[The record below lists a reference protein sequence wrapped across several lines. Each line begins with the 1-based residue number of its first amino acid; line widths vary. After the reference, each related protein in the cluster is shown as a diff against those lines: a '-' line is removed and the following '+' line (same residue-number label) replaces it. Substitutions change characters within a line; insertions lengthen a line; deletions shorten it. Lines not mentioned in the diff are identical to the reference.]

1 MTKEPQPTLHDTIV
15 AFLREHPEG
24 VPAGELGE
32 RFLKLRSSSATG
44 VAAAIRAMLLPDR
57 RCFLDEHGLWHA
69 RTGKPSGGPVL
80 RGLPFSAVYGL
91 IHPESRRVW
100 HLSLWEIAPAASC
113 SASGW
118 LIDPAKLL
126 FDDRDRLINRQD
138 PPYSPDAASELLKA
152 LSAAE
157 DNRIRVF
164 LCSADRDRIAA
175 ACSAIGESLAD
186 DSMVV
191 SELLRAADLPV
202 PRPLTLAAL
211 EQSVPGAPEI
221 KANSARNYGE
231 QFAYVVAELLGIL
244 GRKGIETRD
253 DLDAL
258 LRRENAPLFAG
269 KEFSYDDLLALPATP
284 AVYAFKNAADEY
296 LYIGKARNLKRRLL
310 GYFCETDESPAKL
323 DRLRTESRRLITH
336 PCGSELECLI
346 HEFRLIR
353 KYSPPLNRQVEIA
366 ESRGPFRPIDD
377 CIVLLQH
384 ALPGKVMSVW
394 VRKEQKILL
403 KALDPLPDTS
413 LPIIAELNAFFF
425 GGKLTPESTDFPEHQ
440 IATRWIRRHADELE
454 IVPVHRMA
462 DAEEVYEAIRASV
475 QEAFLS

>member
-1 MTKEPQPTLHDTIV
+1 MTNEPQPTIHDTIV

-24 VPAGELGE
+24 VSAAELGE
-32 RFLKLRSSSATG
+32 RFLKLKSSAAKG
-44 VAAAIRAMLLPDR
+44 VTAAIRAMLLPDR
-57 RCFLDEHGLWHA
+57 RCFLDEKGLWRA
-69 RTGKPSGGPVL
+69 RAGEASGGSVL
-80 RGLPFSAVYGL
+80 RRLPFSAVYGL
-91 IHPESRRVW
+91 IDPVSRRVW
-100 HLSLWEIAPAASC
+100 HLSLWEITPAVSC
-113 SASGW
+113 NAAGW
-118 LIDPAKLL
+118 LIDPAKLIA
-126 FDDRDRLINRQD
+126 DDSDRLMSRHD
-138 PPYSPDAASELLKA
+138 APFSPDAAAELLLA
-152 LSAAE
+152 LASRE
-157 DNRIRVF
+157 ENRIPVF
-164 LCSADRDRIAA
+164 LGAADRDRIAS
-175 ACSAIGESLAD
+175 ACAAIGESLAD
-186 DSMVV
+186 DTMVV
-191 SELLRAADLPV
+191 SDLLRAAGLPV
-202 PRPLTLAAL
+202 PRPLTLAAIKNA
-211 EQSVPGAPEI
+211 VPEATEI

-244 GRKGIETRD
+244 SRKGIETRD

-258 LRRENAPLFAG
+258 LRRETAPLFVG

-336 PCGSELECLI
+336 RCGSELECLI
-346 HEFRLIR
+346 HEYRLIR

-366 ESRGPFRPIDD
+366 ESKGSFRPIDD
-377 CIVLLQH
+377 SIVLLPH

-403 KALDPLPDTS
+403 KAFDALTDTS
-413 LPIIAELNAFFF
+413 LPVIAELDAFFF
-425 GGKLTPESTDFPEHQ
+425 SEKLNPESTDFPEHQ

-462 DAEEVYEAIRASV
+462 GAEEVYEAIRASV
-475 QEAFLS
+475 QEGLFP